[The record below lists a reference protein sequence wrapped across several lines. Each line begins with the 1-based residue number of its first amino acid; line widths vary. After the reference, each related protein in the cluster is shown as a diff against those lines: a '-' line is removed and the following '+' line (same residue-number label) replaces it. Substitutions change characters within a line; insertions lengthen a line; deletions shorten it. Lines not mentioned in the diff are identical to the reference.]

1 MEIKHIKNLSEIE
14 SIGNKFGYA
23 TTLTGKADP
32 IVLDSKDTHYIVD
45 EWQDLWYRGDVTI
58 RNVEF
63 AKGVSFYAQGAEKR
77 KIVIE
82 DCIIKWCDQKND
94 LLPKLDK
101 DSNFRIDNSGNGLC
115 LSFDGKEG
123 SQVDVEVRNC
133 TLIGDNNTN
142 GERKDSF
149 KSKDDYANYKS
160 APSTFDTK
168 KYKGR
173 GNGVGIGTASGK
185 GIAFTSVLIDGCSF
199 EGLRNA
205 AVQLYTFNC
214 PITISNCDFKSW
226 GINKDDIAETY
237 TYAIRGNVNATSHA
251 NASLTI
257 KNCTFDH
264 SKPDNVCNISDL
276 DKIEII

>member
-1 MEIKHIKNLSEIE
+1 M
-14 SIGNKFGYA
+14 
-23 TTLTGKADP
+23 
-32 IVLDSKDTHYIVD
+32 
-45 EWQDLWYRGDVTI
+45 
-58 RNVEF
+58 
-63 AKGVSFYAQGAEKR
+63 
-77 KIVIE
+77 
-82 DCIIKWCDQKND
+82 II
-94 LLPKLDK
+94 PA
-101 DSNFRIDNSGNGLC
+101 NGLC
-115 LSFDGKEG
+115 LSFDGDKEG
-123 SQVDVEVRNC
+123 LVDVEVRNC
-133 TLIGDNNTN
+133 TLIGDNNPK
-142 GERKDSF
+142 GDRKDSYPT
-149 KSKDDYANYKS
+149 SSSYKLYKE
-160 APSTFDTK
+160 DNTK
-168 KYKGR
+168 KPDFKGR

-257 KNCTFDH
+257 KNCTFDP